1 MTIETLRR
9 ALSCAAAFAVL
20 SVALLGGL
28 AGTAAAGDVTFA
40 IKNSHPNAM
49 RLELYS
55 QGRDHVWPGGGKDYY
70 LDDGETK
77 MIPLSC
83 QDGESICYGAWVDG
97 DEDTYWGVGPG
108 DKETCE
114 DCCYVCQG
122 GETEEIELTP

>member
-1 MTIETLRR
+1 MFTFVTRL
-9 ALSCAAAFAVL
+9 AACAA
-20 SVALLGGL
+20 VATMTL
-28 AGTAAAGDVTFA
+28 AGFAGAASAGDVTFA

-49 RLELYS
+49 RVELYS
-55 QGRDHVWPGGGKDYY
+55 QSRKHVWPGGGKDYY

-108 DKETCE
+108 DKESCD
-114 DCCYVCQG
+114 DCCYTCTG